1 MSPIPVSDATG
12 VANLRILWWE
22 SEGLRVP
29 DFRVDL
35 LAEENGQVPRVTFIQ
50 APNGTAKTTTLNLL
64 RATLSGEASG
74 WGQETIA
81 QFSRKNY
88 LTGEVSKP
96 EGHFIVSC
104 LCSGMRYTFALR
116 FDFTNNS
123 CYYETTT
130 PQGLI
135 KEFKPAPALRPFLE
149 PGFVR
154 LFVFDGEQAEALS
167 DRAHT
172 KARDAIEVAHR
183 IYLIGRIKQHVEDYY
198 RLALDRIPAGVR
210 GASAK
215 RERVASLS
223 NLLNAREVELLDY
236 RKQLENAES
245 KQATL
250 DREWDDK
257 FASLPESRGAVEK
270 ATAAHS
276 KAEAE
281 ADASVKRLGVL
292 SRNPAAISL
301 ILSSRLNALQSGL
314 DRAKLPES
322 TAKEF
327 FVDLAEQDMCVCGR
341 LIGSVERQHIN
352 DASHSYLASDA
363 VHVLNRIKSVARESL
378 QLATQVHVSLETAL
392 ADCFKLSDEKHLA
405 YDELER
411 ARKLAASV
419 DPQLEI
425 TRVEIERNK
434 GSLAFL
440 RRRISEYEV
449 ADSSAKDEDLLSL
462 ITLRSRLKEAEA
474 ALSATTQAKDL
485 VDKKNKIL
493 LILNDIVVSARARV
507 TEETIASTNKLLEL
521 IIPLNDIRVDRIDS
535 QLALRNLGG
544 ASMGETLLVAYAF
557 LSSLLTASSGV
568 SMPFIV
574 DSPAGALGGNARR
587 EVAPVLPKMSEQ
599 LILFVLDKECADFLE
614 PLESSVKSL
623 TNSVKAIQYITLFKK
638 DHVKESDCPK
648 DMTTITK
655 CGRGVIVK
663 GRDFFAKFS

>member
-1 MSPIPVSDATG
+1 MSKRPVPDATG
-12 VANLRILWWE
+12 VASLRILWWE

-35 LAEENGQVPRVTFIQ
+35 QSSESGQVTRVTLIQ
-50 APNGTAKTTTLNLL
+50 APNGTVKTTTLNLL
-64 RATLSGEASG
+64 RAALSGEALG

-81 QFSRKNY
+81 QFSRKNH
-88 LTGEVSKP
+88 LTGELSKP

-104 LCSGMRYTFALR
+104 LCSGLRYTFALR
-116 FDFTNNS
+116 FDFTNNT
-123 CYYETTT
+123 CHYETTT

-154 LFVFDGEQAEALS
+154 LFVFDGEQAQALS
-167 DRAHT
+167 DSAQT

-198 RLALDRIPAGVR
+198 RLALDRIPSGVR

-215 RERVASLS
+215 QERVS
-223 NLLNAREVELLDY
+223 NLSALVKLREDQLLDY
-236 RKQLENAES
+236 KKELENAES

-257 FASLPESRGAVEK
+257 FAALPESRGAVEK
-270 ATAAHS
+270 ATAAHA

-281 ADASVKRLGVL
+281 ADACVKRLGVL
-292 SRNPAAISL
+292 ARNPAAISP

-327 FVDLAEQDMCVCGR
+327 FVDLAAQDTCVCGR
-341 LIGSVERQHIN
+341 LLGNVERQHIT

-363 VHVLNRIKSVARESL
+363 VHVLNRIKAVARESL
-378 QLATQVHVSLETAL
+378 ELGTQVHVTLETAL

-405 YDELER
+405 YDSLER

-419 DPQLEI
+419 DPQLEL
-425 TRVEIERNK
+425 TRIEIERNK
-434 GSLAFL
+434 GTLTFL
-440 RRRISEYEV
+440 RRRISEYEES
-449 ADSSAKDEDLLSL
+449 DSSAKDEDLLSL

-474 ALSATTQAKDL
+474 ALSATNQARQL
-485 VDKKNKIL
+485 ADKKNKIL
-493 LILNDIVVSARARV
+493 LILNDVLQAARERV
-507 TEETIASTNKLLEL
+507 TEQTISSTNNLLEL
-521 IIPLNDIRVDRIDS
+521 IIPLNNIRVDRIDS
-535 QLALRNLGG
+535 QLALRHSDG

-587 EVAPVLPKMSEQ
+587 EVAPVLPKMSQ
-599 LILFVLDKECADFLE
+599 QIILFVLDKECSDFLE
-614 PLESSVKSL
+614 PLESSVKAI
-623 TNSVKAIQYITLFKK
+623 TNSDKEIQYITLFKK
-638 DHVKESDCPK
+638 DHVKESDCPVG
-648 DMTTITK
+648 MTTLTK
-655 CGRGVIVK
+655 CGRGVHVA
-663 GRDFFAKFS
+663 GRNFFTKFS